1 MSAWR
6 AVVRVLRS
14 TARGTLN
21 SLSAVLFPSDC
32 RVCGLPLARFSF
44 LPICTSCWN
53 DLSAQSAPLCVRCGE
68 ALTFESLG
76 PEPTDALCRPCRVSP
91 PDFEKAVAHGVYRGT
106 LRSLLHLLKYNGL
119 EPLAQ
124 PLGRRLA
131 EQILEIPGLPANLV
145 VVPVPLYRGKR
156 RERGFNQAECLAR
169 AAMADLRRHR
179 PTLHLQ
185 LEAGLLER
193 QRATE
198 SQAGL
203 SPHQRRANVRG
214 AFFVPRPEQVSGRDI
229 LLIDDIYTTGATA
242 RACSTALRRA
252 GAARVWVATVA
263 RAQKE
268 FARASQ
274 AEPAEAR
281 IETDLPM
288 EQDFVYWDHG
298 VSGGRADHD
307 ARPGTNART

>member
-44 LPICTSCWN
+44 LPICPTCWN
-53 DLSAQSAPLCVRCGE
+53 DLPAQTAPLCVRCGE
-68 ALTFESLG
+68 ALTFEAPG
-76 PEPTDALCRPCRVSP
+76 GDANEALCRPCRVSP

-124 PLGRRLA
+124 PLGRRVA
-131 EQILEIPGLPANLV
+131 EQVLDIPGLPENLT

-156 RERGFNQAECLAR
+156 RERGFNQAERLAR
-169 AAMADLRRHR
+169 AAIAELRRQR
-179 PTLHLQ
+179 PTMQVQ

-203 SPHQRRANVRG
+203 SPHQRRVNVRG
-214 AFFVPRPEQVSGRDI
+214 AFFVPRFEAVKGQEI

-242 RACSTALRRA
+242 RACSTALKRA
-252 GAARVWVATVA
+252 GAAHIWVATVA

-268 FARASQ
+268 FATASQ
-274 AEPAEAR
+274 AEPAEAAM
-281 IETDLPM
+281 ETDLPM
-288 EQDFVYWDHG
+288 EQDFVFWDQ
-298 VSGGRADHD
+298 GGRADHD
-307 ARPGTNART
+307 ARPGSNART

>member
-21 SLSAVLFPSDC
+21 SLTAVLFPSDC

-44 LPICTSCWN
+44 LPVCTACWN
-53 DLSAQSAPLCVRCGE
+53 DLPAQTVPLCVRCSE
-68 ALTFESLG
+68 ALTFETQG
-76 PEPTDALCRPCRVSP
+76 PNPNQALCRPCRVSP
-91 PDFEKAVAHGVYRGT
+91 PDFDKAVAHGVYRGA

-124 PLGRRLA
+124 PLGQRLA
-131 EQILEIPGLPANLV
+131 EPILDIPGLPGNLI

-156 RERGFNQAECLAR
+156 RERGFNQAERLAR
-169 AAMADLRRHR
+169 AAIADLRRR
-179 PTLHLQ
+179 RSTLHLQ

-193 QRATE
+193 RRATE

-242 RACSTALRRA
+242 RACSTALKRA
-252 GAARVWVATVA
+252 GAAHVWVATVA

-268 FARASQ
+268 FARVSQ
-274 AEPAEAR
+274 AEPAEPPT
-281 IETDLPM
+281 ETDLPM
-288 EQDFVYWDHG
+288 EQDFVYWDN
-298 VSGGRADHD
+298 GGRADHD